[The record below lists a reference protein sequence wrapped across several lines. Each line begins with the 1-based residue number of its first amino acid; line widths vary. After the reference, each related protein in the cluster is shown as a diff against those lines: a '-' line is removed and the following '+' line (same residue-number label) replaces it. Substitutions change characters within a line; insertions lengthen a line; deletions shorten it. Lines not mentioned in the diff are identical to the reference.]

1 MEHGEGEVTGGTW
14 GGEVIGGTWGGGG
27 DRWNMGRGR

>member
-14 GGEVIGGTWGGGG
+14 GGEVTVEPWGGGG
-27 DRWNMGRGR
+27 DRWTMGRGR